1 MAGFV
6 VTTATVAMCPHGGS
20 AMFTAGQTSVQAV
33 GAPVIVASDTVTIAG
48 CPFVIGTV
56 PSPCTT
62 VEWLLPALRVTAS
75 STAVVHD
82 ASVGL
87 CLSAA
92 SAPQGTL
99 QISLN
104 QSRVQAS

>member
-1 MAGFV
+1 MPGNV

-20 AMFTAGQTSVQAV
+20 ASFTAGQTRLQVS
-33 GAPVIVASDTVTIAG
+33 GAPVVVASDTVTVAG
-48 CPFVIGTV
+48 CPFVVGTV
-56 PSPCTT
+56 PSACTSD
-62 VEWLLPALRVTAS
+62 EWLLPAMLVTAGGDP
-75 STAVVHD
+75 VIHD

-99 QISLN
+99 LISVN
-104 QSRVQAS
+104 QARVQAS

>member
-1 MAGFV
+1 MSGYL
-6 VTTATVAMCPHGGS
+6 VTTATVAVCPHGGS
-20 AMFTAGQTSVQAV
+20 ATFTAAQSRVAAD
-33 GAPVIVASDTVTIAG
+33 GAPVILASDTVTIAG
-48 CPFVIGTV
+48 CP
-56 PSPCTT
+56 CTT
-62 VEWLLPALRVTAS
+62 VEWLLPAMRVTAAG
-75 STAVVHD
+75 TAVVHD

-104 QSRVQAS
+104 QSRAQAS